1 MVWAGIIFSIPSI
14 NESMKLALYIVA
26 TLLAVAW
33 IVGFF
38 MLKAGT
44 IVHIFIIT
52 ATLFLIQGII
62 TNPRPQTGR

>member
-1 MVWAGIIFSIPSI
+1 
-14 NESMKLALYIVA
+14 MKLALYIVA